1 MAFTF
6 RGIGTMHY
14 GKREFRADGS
24 FVTTLWFVFLYLPVI
39 PLKSLRLLPTGE
51 SKYYVLRRSQVHQLV
66 EKTKPNRSQVLSV
79 YAWFAV
85 ELAIFITAKVEES
98 RWIAVPGVLLLGLPW
113 WLRRRAFD
121 RVKAELQRQ
130 EMGFSPSLPE

>member
-24 FVTTLWFVFLYLPVI
+24 FVTTLWFVFLYVPVV
-39 PLKSLRLLPTGE
+39 PLNSFRLLPTGT
-51 SKYYVLRRSQVHQLV
+51 SKYYGLRRSQVLQLI

-85 ELAIFITAKVEES
+85 ELAIFIAAKLQDS
-98 RWIAVPGVLLLGLPW
+98 WWIAIPGILLLGLPW
-113 WLRRRAFD
+113 WLRRRAVD
-121 RVKAELQRQ
+121 RVKAESLRR
-130 EMGFSPSLPE
+130 EIGFSPSLPE